1 MGAHRE
7 GSRGKSSASTSA
19 TAADPLRLHTKPHRT
34 AARVL
39 LVGWEL
45 VEAPMKVLALGRLK
59 PRSLRAR
66 CLRTSP
72 SRTAGGA
79 TALGCRTA
87 ICDVH

>member
-1 MGAHRE
+1 M
-7 GSRGKSSASTSA
+7 
-19 TAADPLRLHTKPHRT
+19 
-34 AARVL
+34 
-39 LVGWEL
+39 GWEL